1 MFTKTAMCTIIVH
14 MNKSQYRRLADRV
27 ASLDTRIKR
36 KTQIVESLQMEINE
50 LESKRDGLNS
60 RIKTTGMKRK

>member
-1 MFTKTAMCTIIVH
+1 MFTKTDMCTIIVH
-14 MNKSQYRRLADRV
+14 MNKSQYRRLVDRV

-50 LESKRDGLNS
+50 LESKRDGLN
-60 RIKTTGMKRK
+60 